1 MSSSM
6 NGAPGPSMNA
16 ANLRGAVDLSTLGA
30 RKGAIPGA
38 GGAGAGGAG
47 AGGDNGNPWAVTM
60 TEQSFPQVI
69 GASSKVPVLVAVV
82 DPAQNESSHVLGLL
96 DQVVSAAQGKL
107 LLAAVDAAANPNI
120 VQAFAVQALPTVVA
134 VIKNQPV
141 PLFSGPI
148 SEDELAGLLQQLMTL
163 AAQQGVT
170 GRLPGEASDA
180 EDGGADAP
188 LPPLHQEA
196 FDAIEKGDYRA
207 AEEAYRKALAES
219 PADQD
224 AQVGLHQVGLLK
236 RTADMDAAEVRE
248 AGAGQPDNLQAQ
260 LAVADLDMVG
270 GHVDDAFNRL
280 LVFIGAHVGE
290 DREAARSRLVDFFA
304 LVGAGDER
312 VVKARGKLASLLF

>member
-1 MSSSM
+1 
-6 NGAPGPSMNA
+6 
-16 ANLRGAVDLSTLGA
+16 
-30 RKGAIPGA
+30 
-38 GGAGAGGAG
+38 
-47 AGGDNGNPWAVTM
+47 M
-60 TEQSFPQVI
+60 TEQSFPRVI
-69 GASSKVPVLVAVV
+69 GASSEVPVLVAVV
-82 DPAQNESSHVLGLL
+82 DPAQAESSHVLGLL
-96 DQVVSAAQGKL
+96 DQVVSAEQGKL
-107 LLAAVDAAANPNI
+107 LLAAVDAASNPNI

-148 SEDELAGLLQQLMTL
+148 GEDELAGLLQQLMTL

-170 GRLPGEASDA
+170 GRLDGQAGA
-180 EDGGADAP
+180 AGGAEGTGEDAP

-236 RTADMDAAEVRE
+236 RTADMDSAEVRE
-248 AGAGQPDNLQAQ
+248 AGAGQPDDLGAQ
-260 LAVADLDMVG
+260 LAVSDLDMVG
-270 GHVDDAFNRL
+270 GHVEDAFNRL
-280 LVFIGAHVGE
+280 LVFIGGHFGE
-290 DREAARSRLVDFFA
+290 DREAARARLVDFFT